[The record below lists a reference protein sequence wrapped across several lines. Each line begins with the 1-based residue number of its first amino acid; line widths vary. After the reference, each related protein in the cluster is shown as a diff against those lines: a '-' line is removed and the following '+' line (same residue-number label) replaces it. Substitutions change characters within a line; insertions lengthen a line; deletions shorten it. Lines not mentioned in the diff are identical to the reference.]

1 MHGTRVQILRNIES
15 WIINPY
21 SQQIFWLTGFAGTG
35 KTAIAW
41 TVCACAH
48 ADIFMVLGGSFFCS
62 RSSGSVSQ
70 RDIRCVIPTLA
81 QLLSRQSTEFG
92 EALAGEL
99 DRDPDIL
106 HKQVGVQVQKL
117 LYTPLLALKD
127 SSVPILF
134 VIDALDECG
143 DQPSSGGNDGE
154 SHRII
159 SEMIEALVAFSRSDV
174 KLPVKFLITSR
185 PETHIRDTPVSDVTF
200 SNILRLHT
208 VNKEQVTVD
217 IRLYIST
224 RLSSSPHLRAH
235 FTPDDVDVLTRL
247 CDGLFIVATTALQ
260 YTLGAGKD
268 CAAMK
273 FKTLLEYSRRGLS
286 ASAAA
291 PLDRMYALILEDAA
305 TTDETATGGV
315 HAMLQLLAALLA
327 ARVTL
332 SVTALAKLLNRSKGD
347 VRAGLSRLH
356 AVVHIPDD
364 DNEPGLRT
372 LHASFGDYLFDRAPD
387 NLRIAATLGDG
398 VLARG
403 CLHVMS
409 QQLHFNVS
417 QSCNS
422 YEENPEAGPDIIP
435 LSLEYACLQ
444 WVYHLRAMAIPS
456 ELDRDINLVFCPRL
470 LFWLEVV
477 SVLDQVWRAAALLA
491 IGAATV
497 CGIVHQRCYTTQT
510 IPQISLPELSQFL
523 RDANTF
529 VTSSAEAI
537 EKSTPH
543 IYLSA
548 LPFAAKDSMVY
559 KMFMPLCTGLVSVDT
574 FGIDRHGGRLVMG
587 LTGHD
592 DAVESAAYFSDGRF
606 VASASLDGTVRIWD
620 ARTGEEKIS
629 LLYSGNNRALS
640 VACAPNGTNI
650 AAGTLECEVCI
661 WSPFAGQATSRRLFG
676 HSGPVNYVTYSPDG
690 TMLASASKDNTIRLW
705 KAETYHQIAV
715 LNGHTEDVFAVAFS
729 PDGTMLASCSNDSSI
744 RLWHVA
750 AAESMTE
757 PWRSE
762 DKLFGTVSFSRDGYM
777 LASGATNGDIVIWV
791 VETGKR
797 IATLR
802 GHTDEIRCVQF
813 SPDDYVLV
821 SASCDNTLR
830 LWILS
835 QDLSEVSSIALS
847 GHTHWVNS
855 VSFSPDSNYI
865 VSASGDRTIRIWD
878 ARIGPQ
884 VVQSLPAHREEVTSI
899 AVSPCGGFIVSG
911 SLDLSVCVWNAQTGG
926 LQLPPLIG
934 HTKSVQD
941 VAISPNGRIIASAS
955 DDCTL
960 RLWDAQTGE
969 TVGEPLQGHL
979 ESLNAVKFRPDS
991 CWLVSGSGDK
1001 SVRIWD
1007 VTGQLAQVGPLL
1019 CAGAVYTVS
1028 YSPDGRIIAA
1038 GDTTGC
1044 IYLWYAETGRAVY
1057 APLQVSDEAIHSIDF
1072 SPDGAHIVSG
1082 AEDGRIRV
1090 FEAGKGYQELLL
1102 NGDTVWVGSVTFSS
1116 DGRFICSGSD
1126 DNTVRLWDASAGT
1139 LIASLKGHTHYASSV
1154 TITLDGRSIV
1164 SGSRDE
1170 TIRIWDIEAGRHL
1183 FSGEDTSSAVALD
1196 TATLED
1202 GWLVGPSDE
1211 LLLWVP
1217 ADYRS
1222 YLPVIPCTMVIGKH
1236 RVSVSIGNS
1245 GWHCGKN
1252 WTSCWLG
1259 KEHSNVLNN
1268 L

>member
-92 EALAGEL
+92 EALAVEL

-117 LYTPLLALKD
+117 LYTPLLALRS
-127 SSVPILF
+127 SSVPIIF

-143 DQPSSGGNDGE
+143 DQNTSEVNDAE
-154 SHRII
+154 SHRIV
-159 SEMIEALVAFSRSDV
+159 SDMIEALVAFSRSDV

-208 VNKEQVTVD
+208 VNKEQVTAD

-224 RLSSSPHLRAH
+224 RLSSSPHLCAH
-235 FTPDDVDVLTRL
+235 FTPEDVDVLTRL
-247 CDGLFIVATTALQ
+247 CDGLFVVATTALN

-273 FKTLLEYSRRGLS
+273 FKTLLESSRRGLS

-315 HAMLQLLAALLA
+315 HAMLLLLAALLA
-327 ARVTL
+327 ARMTL
-332 SVTALAKLLNRSKGD
+332 SVTALAELLNRSKRD
-347 VRAGLSRLH
+347 VRAGISRLH

-372 LHASFGDYLFDRAPD
+372 LHASFRDYLFDRAPD
-387 NLRIAATLGDG
+387 HLRIAATLGDE

-417 QSCNS
+417 QNS
-422 YEENPEAGPDIIP
+422 TSYDGNLETRPDYIT

-456 ELDRDINLVFCPRL
+456 ELDHDINLVFCPRL

-477 SVLDQVWRAAALLA
+477 SVLNQVWRAAALLL
-491 IGAATV
+491 IVSATV
-497 CGIVHQRCYTTQT
+497 CGIPGQMCYLNHT
-510 IPQISLPELSQFL
+510 IPQVSLPELSQFL

-537 EKSTPH
+537 EKSTPQ

-559 KMFMPLCTGLVSVDT
+559 QMFMPLCTGLVSVYT
-574 FGIDRHGGRLVMG
+574 LGIDRHGGRLVMG

-592 DAVESAAYFSDGRF
+592 DGVRSAVYSPDGS
-606 VASASLDGTVRIWD
+606 VIASGSHDGTVRIWE
-620 ARTGEEKIS
+620 ARTGEEKLS
-629 LLYSGNNRALS
+629 LLCSSDDQVRSAAY
-640 VACAPNGTNI
+640 APNGNSI
-650 AAGTLECEVCI
+650 AVGTKKGEIYV
-661 WSPFAGQATSRRLFG
+661 WTSFAVHASPQRLFG
-676 HSGPVNYVTYSPDG
+676 HSGPINSVTYSPDG
-690 TMLASASKDNTIRLW
+690 TMLASASVDNTIRLW
-705 KAETYHQIAV
+705 KTETYHQAAV
-715 LNGHTEDVFAVAFS
+715 LNGHAEAVLAVAFS
-729 PDGTMLASCSNDSSI
+729 PDGTVLASCSNDSSI
-744 RLWHVA
+744 RLWHLA
-750 AAESMTE
+750 AAESMDE
-757 PWRSE
+757 LWRNE
-762 DKLFGTVSFSRDGYM
+762 GRFFATVSFSHNGCM
-777 LASGATNGDIVIWV
+777 LASGATDGDIVIWV
-791 VETGKR
+791 VKTGQR
-797 IATLR
+797 IDTLR
-802 GHTDEIRCVQF
+802 GHAAGVLCIQF
-813 SPDDYVLV
+813 SSDDHVLV

-835 QDLSEVSSIALS
+835 QHLSKVSSIVLS
-847 GHTHWVNS
+847 GHTDWVNS
-855 VSFSPDSNYI
+855 VSFAPDGRYI
-865 VSASGDRTIRIWD
+865 VSASDDCTIRIWD
-878 ARIGPQ
+878 ARIGQ
-884 VVQSLPAHREEVTSI
+884 RMVQPLQAHDAGIHSV
-899 AVSPCGGFIVSG
+899 AVSPGGDFIVSG
-911 SLDLSVCVWNAQTGG
+911 SHDFSVCLWDAQTGG
-926 LQLPPLIG
+926 LRLPPLIG
-934 HTKSVQD
+934 HKKPVKE
-941 VAISPNGRIIASAS
+941 VAISPNGHVIASAS
-955 DDCTL
+955 EDCTL
-960 RLWDAQTGE
+960 RLWDARTGE
-969 TVGEPLQGHL
+969 TLGEPLWGHMK
-979 ESLNAVKFRPDS
+979 SLSSVKFRPDS
-991 CWLVSGSGDK
+991 CWLVTGSYDK

-1007 VTGQLAQVGPLL
+1007 VATGKHARVGPLL

-1028 YSPDGRIIAA
+1028 YSPNGWIIAA
-1038 GDTTGC
+1038 GDDTGC
-1044 IYLWYAETGRAVY
+1044 IYLWYAETGIPVY
-1057 APLQVSDEAIHSIDF
+1057 APLQVSDKCIYSISF
-1072 SPDGAHIVSG
+1072 SPDGTRIVSG
-1082 AEDGRIRV
+1082 AEDGGIRV
-1090 FEAGKGYQELLL
+1090 FEASTGKREL
-1102 NGDTVWVGSVTFSS
+1102 TFNDGTDRVRSITFFS

-1126 DNTVRLWDASAGT
+1126 DRTVRLWDASAGT
-1139 LIASLKGHTHYASSV
+1139 LVATLKGHVDRVMSV
-1154 TITLDGRSIV
+1154 TITSDGRSIV
-1164 SGSRDE
+1164 SGSKDK
-1170 TIRIWDIEAGRHL
+1170 TIRIWDIEAGRRM
-1183 FSGEDTSSAVALD
+1183 FSDTNSAVALESV
-1196 TATLED
+1196 TLKD
-1202 GWLVGPSDE
+1202 SWLVGPADE

-1217 ADYRS
+1217 ADYRM
-1222 YLPVIPCTMVIGKH
+1222 YLPVLPCTMVIGKY

-1245 GWHCGKN
+1245 GWHHGEN

-1259 KEHSNVLNN
+1259 ENVGSNHSRNM
-1268 L
+1268 